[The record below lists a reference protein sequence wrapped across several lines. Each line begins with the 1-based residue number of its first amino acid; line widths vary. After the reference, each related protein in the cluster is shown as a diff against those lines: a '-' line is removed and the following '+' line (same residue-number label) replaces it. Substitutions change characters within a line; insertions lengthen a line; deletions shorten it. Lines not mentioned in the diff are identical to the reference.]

1 MIKLKSFAG
10 LFLAA
15 TLGFVACSDDDN
27 PTPPPTG
34 SKEGVVEGQITGSR
48 TLSSD
53 TVYTLKGYVRVMSG
67 GSLTIQPG
75 TVIKGDKATKAALII
90 EKGGQIHAR
99 GTAEDPIVFT
109 SNQAKGS
116 RAIGDWAGIIIAGNA
131 TVNTADGTGQ
141 YEGGVLGTGVAAYG
155 GGLTASNDDDNSGE
169 FYYVRIEYAGI
180 AIEKDKEINGLT
192 LCGVGRQTQIHHVQ
206 VSFGGDDG
214 FEFFGG
220 TVNVNNMIVYKTT
233 DDDFDFDQGY
243 TGNLQF
249 GISIKDP
256 KIVDGAGTSRGI
268 ELENKGSVR
277 PDAPYSKPMI
287 SNFTFVGGTAAGEA
301 QHGAGVH
308 FGLNSRYVFRN
319 NIVVD
324 AKLTAVEINGEE
336 AGASL
341 KAGTSELKNNLLF
354 GNGGDFRVS
363 NTTAFMD
370 AAALRALATAEANA
384 NVILTGVA
392 GAGIENAAATSP
404 NLKLKADS
412 PAKTGANFTGSLDI
426 AFFQKVAYRGAM
438 DATDWTAGWAN
449 WDPQN
454 TDY

>member
-1 MIKLKSFAG
+1 MIKLKSFAA

-34 SKEGVVEGQITGSR
+34 SKEGVVEGQITGNR

-53 TVYTLKGYVRVMSG
+53 TVYTLKGYVRVMNG

-131 TVNTADGTGQ
+131 KVNTADGTGQ
-141 YEGGVLGTGVAAYG
+141 YEGGILGTGVAAYG
-155 GGLTASNDDDNSGE
+155 GTNDDDNSGE

-206 VSFGGDDG
+206 ISFGGDDG
-214 FEFFGG
+214 FEMFGG
-220 TVNVNNMIVYKTT
+220 TVNLNNVIVYKTT

-243 TGNLQF
+243 TGSLQF

-268 ELENKGSVR
+268 ELENKGSVAGSLFSR
-277 PDAPYSKPMI
+277 PMI
-287 SNFTFVGGTAAGEA
+287 SNFTFVGGTAAGET

-308 FGLNSRYVFRN
+308 FGLNSRFVFRN
-319 NIVVD
+319 NIVID
-324 AKLTAVEINGEE
+324 AKTVAVEINGEDP
-336 AGASL
+336 AGSL
-341 KAGTSELKNNLLF
+341 KNGTSELKDNLLF
-354 GNGGDFRVS
+354 SAGGDFRVS
-363 NTTAFMD
+363 NQTAFVD
-370 AAALRALATAEANA
+370 ATALKALATGEANA
-384 NVILTGVA
+384 NVVLADVA
-392 GAGIENAAATSP
+392 AAGIENVAAAAP
-404 NLKLKADS
+404 NLKLKAES
-412 PAKTGANFTGSLDI
+412 PAKTGANFDGSLNT
-426 AFFQKVAYRGAM
+426 AFFQKVTYRGAM
-438 DATDWTAGWAN
+438 DGTDWTAGWAN